1 MEISAEGIHSVFLA
15 LGSTHWQNSRVGLNS
30 EWIESP
36 PVSRIVQWRASLKF
50 SVSCLVTKPTMYAA
64 TAWMTTHWKSMEGR
78 RSSIWTSC
86 GIVYCI
92 KQALHSDGHVRRK
105 FAIQMHKNAP
115 KRILPV
121 LGGLFGLLF
130 LARQPVWALALFD
143 ISGGRFSGTTS
154 VSCTKQMVLRSDK
167 WPKMSNHIN
176 QRCPPRKAIS
186 ITPKLWNGTK
196 GNNNHPF
203 PPRTSHESRTW
214 HSKPSPVVPA
224 MAFVHKIVTWICRHG
239 RSHQPNSHGFSFY
252 INCSESLD
260 LPLRRLVK
268 DTGTNFCWV
277 WVRAPNVVSKELWVP
292 FCCVQNRAATVS
304 TISYNIGHTLWSGGK
319 KLPEELTKQNA
330 WDADTSVGRW
340 RGKFCHLDCLFL
352 RFFVYFLGVP
362 FSVWRFLTKTTV
374 EHHKPKSGL
383 RLYFYGVLWRWVWK
397 GSKMRSLCI
406 GKYARANSRVGL
418 NFEWIWKLLGLAIA
432 YQFRALHGGKPRWS
446 SRSRAWLHSQ

>member
-143 ISGGRFSGTTS
+143 IPGGRFSGTTS
-154 VSCTKQMVLRSDK
+154 VSCTKKWCCEATNGPQCPTVL
-167 WPKMSNHIN
+167 
-176 QRCPPRKAIS
+176 IS
-186 ITPKLWNGTK
+186 
-196 GNNNHPF
+196 
-203 PPRTSHESRTW
+203 
-214 HSKPSPVVPA
+214 
-224 MAFVHKIVTWICRHG
+224 
-239 RSHQPNSHGFSFY
+239 
-252 INCSESLD
+252 
-260 LPLRRLVK
+260 
-268 DTGTNFCWV
+268 
-277 WVRAPNVVSKELWVP
+277 
-292 FCCVQNRAATVS
+292 
-304 TISYNIGHTLWSGGK
+304 
-319 KLPEELTKQNA
+319 
-330 WDADTSVGRW
+330 
-340 RGKFCHLDCLFL
+340 
-352 RFFVYFLGVP
+352 GVP
-362 FSVWRFLTKTTV
+362 REKRFL
-374 EHHKPKSGL
+374 
-383 RLYFYGVLWRWVWK
+383 
-397 GSKMRSLCI
+397 SLQC
-406 GKYARANSRVGL
+406 
-418 NFEWIWKLLGLAIA
+418 W
-432 YQFRALHGGKPRWS
+432 
-446 SRSRAWLHSQ
+446 